1 MSSVPN
7 FQPYV
12 WDIKHWLQCWQNR
25 YLYLVFYW
33 DITNINV
40 IIIIVVVFVG
50 VFLALPYINGYQ
62 DYPPILP
69 HKQDYELE

>member
-50 VFLALPYINGYQ
+50 VF
-62 DYPPILP
+62 
-69 HKQDYELE
+69 